1 MDTQS
6 QKSPRELAEE
16 AIRRYRTEYL
26 SDLEKWSEEEPV
38 MLGATPTVKEQR
50 RYKQLSLKE
59 ISRLMDQSSMEYQ
72 LKRMKSRGW

>member
-6 QKSPRELAEE
+6 QKSPRQLAEE
-16 AIRRYRTEYL
+16 AIQRYRTEYL
-26 SDLEKWSEEEPV
+26 TDLEKWSEEEPV
-38 MLGATPTVKEQR
+38 MLGAPPSSKEQR